1 MYLVKE
7 IADESKKSEVTNYIL
22 RELPEWFGIEKS
34 IVEYVEN
41 VKDRDFFAVYDNE
54 SPVGFVCLKYNNA
67 YTAEVYVMG
76 ILKEYHKKGIGKQLI
91 LKCEEK
97 AKLNNIKYL
106 MVKTLGE
113 SHSDENYKKTRLFYN
128 KVGFYPLEEIK
139 EIWGKENPCLI
150 MVKNI

>member
-1 MYLVKE
+1 MILINE
-7 IADESKKSEVTNYIL
+7 ITDESTKAEITNYTL

-41 VKDRDFFAVYDNE
+41 VKDKDFYAVYDNE
-54 SPVGFVCLKYNNA
+54 KPVGFISLKYNNY

-76 ILKEYHKKGIGKQLI
+76 ILKKYHRRGIGNQLI
-91 LKCEEK
+91 QRCEEK

-113 SHSDENYKKTRLFYN
+113 SHPDENYKKTRHFYS